1 MKNIF
6 SLKIKGKIPAFNK
19 TISVEGDKSISHRA
33 LLLASQSTGI
43 SKIKGILESED
54 VLSTINALKQL
65 GVRIIK
71 SKGEY
76 LVYGN
81 GLNSFHT
88 KKNIK
93 INANNSGT
101 LARLLM
107 GLLST
112 YDNKFKV
119 VGDRSLNKRPMQR
132 IIKPLEKVGC
142 FFFPKEKSS
151 LPITIMGT
159 DMPLAQKHI
168 ENIGSAQV
176 KTAILF
182 SALNTP
188 GVTEIEERKIS
199 RDHTERMLAFIGA
212 DIKIKKKKEKN
223 FISLK
228 GQKELN
234 SFKYKIPG
242 DLSSAAFFVVLALLR
257 KNSKLKIKNLNYNF
271 TRLGFVEILK
281 KMNAKITIINK
292 RKISNEIVCDMII
305 KSSTLKSII
314 CPSKIVP
321 RAIDEFPILMIAA
334 ALAKGQTNFNG
345 LEELNKKE
353 SPRLILMNRLLNQ
366 IGIKTKVTKKSI
378 IIFGNPNLKLNNKI
392 SINPNMDHRLSMSG
406 FVLGQIIGGPIN
418 IKSFNTVN
426 TSFPTFLKIMK
437 NLGARYEI
445 KKKH

>member
-6 SLKIKGKIPAFNK
+6 SLKIKSKIPTFNK

-33 LLLASQSTGI
+33 LLLASQTNGI

-54 VLSTINALKQL
+54 VLSTINALKEL

-71 SKGEY
+71 IKSEY

-81 GLNSFHT
+81 GLNSFHL
-88 KKNIK
+88 KKNVK

-112 YDNKFKV
+112 SNNKFKI

-142 FFFPKEKSS
+142 FFFPRTKSS

-159 DMPLAQKHI
+159 DMPLAQKHV

-188 GVTEIEERKIS
+188 GITEIEERKTS

-212 DIKIKKKKEKN
+212 DIKIIKKKEKN
-223 FISLK
+223 FIFLK

-234 SFKYKIPG
+234 AFKYKIPG
-242 DLSSAAFFVVLALLR
+242 DLSSAAFFVVLTLLR

-281 KMNAKITIINK
+281 KMNAKIIIINK

-305 KSSTLKSII
+305 KSSILKSII
-314 CPSKIVP
+314 CSSKIVP
-321 RAIDEFPILMIAA
+321 RAIDEFPILMVAA
-334 ALAKGQTNFNG
+334 ALAKGQTKFNG

-366 IGIKTKVTKKSI
+366 IGVKTKVTKKSI
-378 IIFGNPNLKLNNKI
+378 NIFGNPNLKLKNKI
-392 SINPNMDHRLSMSG
+392 SINPNMDHRLSMTG

-437 NLGARYEI
+437 NLGAKYEI
-445 KKKH
+445 KKKY